1 MDDWI
6 IPLTLLPGIGM
17 MIMSTSNLSTA
28 ISDEINSLLHE
39 DECKTQL
46 VETKISQMSLLNI
59 SLVCLYISTAVFAV
73 AGLLGG
79 ISDLQDI
86 MIDITYH
93 HVLVIVGIA
102 TLVVATLLLMIFSIR
117 SVKIKRNQYLKSIS
131 KS

>member
-1 MDDWI
+1 MDDWV

-17 MIMSTSNLSTA
+17 MIMSTSNLSSA
-28 ISDEINSLLHE
+28 ISSEIDRLLHQE
-39 DECKTQL
+39 DCNTHL
-46 VETKISQMSLLNI
+46 VEIKITQMSLLNI

-93 HVLVIVGIA
+93 HILVIIGIA
-102 TLVVATLLLMIFSIR
+102 TLVVATLLLMTFSIR

-131 KS
+131 KA